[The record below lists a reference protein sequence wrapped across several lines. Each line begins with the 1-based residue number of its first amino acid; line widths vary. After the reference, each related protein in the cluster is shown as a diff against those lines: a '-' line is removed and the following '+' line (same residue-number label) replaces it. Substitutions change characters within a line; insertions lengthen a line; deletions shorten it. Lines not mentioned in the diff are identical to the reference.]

1 MLNIMVTGGNGFLGK
16 EILSSY
22 LKDKYRLFNI
32 NRSLLNITDFNK
44 VKSFILQKNIDVII
58 HCAVKGGRRNRI
70 DTAQDYYDNILMFEN
85 LINSLSNISLFINF
99 DSGAAFDRR
108 QNIHRFK
115 EEQLGNSVPD
125 DFYGSSKYTISKR
138 ILNLE
143 KSINLRIFG
152 CFSANEDDTRLI
164 KSNIKKYISNEDL
177 VLHQNREMDFIYS
190 KDVISVVDFYIN
202 NRIILNKLPKDI
214 NLCYEEKVSLL
225 HILNIINNL
234 SDKKSNIVTNN
245 NNDGLSYSGDGKK
258 LSSLNIKLLGLEY
271 GINEVYNTLRK
282 QNDQ

>member
-1 MLNIMVTGGNGFLGK
+1 MVTGGNGFLGK

-32 NRSLLNITDFNK
+32 NRTILDITDFNK

-58 HCAVKGGRRNRI
+58 HCAVKGGRRNKI
-70 DTAQDYYDNILMFEN
+70 DTAQDYYENIIMFEN
-85 LINSLSNISLFINF
+85 LINNLSNISLFINF
-99 DSGAAFDRR
+99 DSGASFDRR

-115 EEQLGNSVPD
+115 EEQLGDSVPN
-125 DFYGSSKYTISKR
+125 DFYGSSKYTISKK
-138 ILNLE
+138 IINLE

-164 KSNIKKYISNEDL
+164 KSNIKKYLSNKDL
-177 VLHQNREMDFIYS
+177 ILHQNREMDFIYF

-202 NRIILNKLPKDI
+202 NRFILDKLPKDI
-214 NLCYEEKVSLL
+214 NLCYEEKNSLL
-225 HILNIINNL
+225 QILNIINNL
-234 SDKKSNIVTNN
+234 SDKKSNIIKNN
-245 NNDGLSYSGDGKK
+245 DNDGLSYSGDGKK
-258 LSSLNIKLLGLEY
+258 LNSLNIKLFGLEY
-271 GINEVYNTLRK
+271 GIIDVYNTLRE

>member
-1 MLNIMVTGGNGFLGK
+1 MVTGGNGFLGK

>member
-1 MLNIMVTGGNGFLGK
+1 MVTGGNGFLGK

-22 LKDKYRLFNI
+22 LKDKYKLFNI
-32 NRSLLNITDFNK
+32 NRSLLDITDFNK

-115 EEQLGNSVPD
+115 EEQLGDSVPD

-152 CFSANEDDTRLI
+152 CFSANEDETRLI

-190 KDVISVVDFYIN
+190 KDVISVVDFYLN

-214 NLCYEEKVSLL
+214 NLCYEEKASLL